1 MPKRNPK
8 LFLLHPTRWQIYKMI
23 AEVPGTYFYKLL
35 KELPKYSEKVS
46 SATILYHLKKLGEE
60 GLLNTAKVD
69 GKRIYFP
76 NNLRNGEIERV
87 FMLLKNENA
96 KKIFQYIVNNK
107 NPFQNQIA
115 RELNVHHDTIYHH
128 TKRLIEAGLIE
139 KEKQG
144 KFTCFSLGTV
154 GKDLLAGSLNIMTE
168 EYIQFILEKLSDWC
182 HFPEIISKTEN
193 TVVIRIVCPKSD
205 DIEISISLG
214 SFELV

>member
-1 MPKRNPK
+1 
-8 LFLLHPTRWQIYKMI
+8 MI

-35 KELPKYSEKVS
+35 TELPKYSEKAS
-46 SATILYHLKKLGEE
+46 SATIIYHLKKLAEE
-60 GLLNTAKVD
+60 GLLNTTKID

-76 NNLRNGEIERV
+76 NNLRSAEVERV

-107 NPFQNQIA
+107 NPFQNEIA
-115 RELNVHHDTIYHH
+115 RELNVHHDTIYYH

-144 KFTCFSLGTV
+144 KFTCFSLGSI
-154 GKDLLAGSLNIMTE
+154 GKDLLDGSFNIMTE
-168 EYIQFILEKLSDWC
+168 EYRQFILEKLSDRC

-193 TVVIRIVCPKSD
+193 SVVVRIVCPNED
-205 DIEISISLG
+205 DIELTISLG
-214 SFELV
+214 SFELTIPQ